1 MSVLIYHAPCGSFR
15 VFGFGF
21 CALRDTHTAQ
31 ASWNMCSAFQVALV
45 SPGGEGTGM
54 KHSWVP
60 KLLICLNEAG
70 LENTDN
76 CGAFRPWDWEFVAG
90 SKAKL
95 RGLVRTDHNEG
106 YLHRTPVTLEDLVSI
121 AADVQAS
128 EVSNSTILEMI
139 FHFCKFASCNGNN
152 CHLHMLQSWL
162 DTTLKTGSTI
172 LARAIFECTEFRHRE
187 GSVKREDVRRQVGL
201 GAWQG
206 IATQAGNALFDTLE
220 WLETLANFTDAEI
233 ILQMGLN
240 WGMSHLS
247 YNDLESFLRRY
258 GNSVPI
264 LALLDLGSER
274 PGFWKD
280 LARTLPFLKNL
291 HHLKIN
297 CKVAT
302 PSVEREMPSEV
313 LDKGGFIEALSK
325 SSSLL
330 RLEMNKCSA
339 SPQIFRAL
347 TTALKERSQT
357 KAFSVI
363 GWGNNLDE
371 TQLPDFL
378 SVCAATFTFHFYYQT
393 VAPVDSALANAL
405 RTTSLPCLQHMSVK
419 VSGEIYN
426 HDFYSTVKA
435 GEADHNRKFNSS
447 IKVKL
452 EVSYS

>member
-1 MSVLIYHAPCGSFR
+1 
-15 VFGFGF
+15 
-21 CALRDTHTAQ
+21 
-31 ASWNMCSAFQVALV
+31 
-45 SPGGEGTGM
+45 M
-54 KHSWVP
+54 KHSWFP
-60 KLLICLNEAG
+60 KLLICMDEAG
-70 LENTDN
+70 IENTDN
-76 CGAFRPWDWEFVAG
+76 CGAFRPWNWEFIG
-90 SKAKL
+90 SQKKFRA
-95 RGLVRTDHNEG
+95 LVRENFNQG
-106 YLHRTPVTLEDLVSI
+106 YLYYTPDVMLEDLVAI
-121 AADVQAS
+121 AADVQAP

-139 FHFCKFASCNGNN
+139 SHFCKFASCKGDN
-152 CHLHMLQSWL
+152 CHLHMLRSWL

-187 GSVKREDVRRQVGL
+187 GSVKREDVRSQVGF

-220 WLETLANFTDAEI
+220 WLETLANFTGAHVV
-233 ILQMGLN
+233 LQKGLN
-240 WGMSHLS
+240 HGMSHLS

-258 GNSVPI
+258 GNSETI
-264 LALLDLGSER
+264 LSLLDLGGSTR
-274 PGFWKD
+274 PGFYKD

-291 HHLKIN
+291 DHLTIN

-302 PSVEREMPSEV
+302 PSVEREMHSEV
-313 LDKGGFIEALSK
+313 LDRGGFIEALSK

-330 RLEMNKCSA
+330 RLEMNRCSA

-363 GWGNNLDE
+363 GWWNDLDV

-378 SVCAATFTFHFYYQT
+378 SVCAATFTLHFFHQT
-393 VAPVDSALANAL
+393 VPPVDSALANAL

-419 VSGEIYN
+419 VSAEIYN
-426 HDFYSTVKA
+426 NDFYSTVKA

-447 IKVKL
+447 VTVKL